1 MLQPCNDLVSERL
14 SVWETLL
21 MLGKGGLAGFI
32 IAAPVGPV
40 GVFCVQRTL
49 IRGRLSGLAAGL
61 GAAVADAL
69 YGCIA
74 AFGLSLISRWL
85 QEHEMAFRLVGSLFL
100 CFMAWRMLRAFAH
113 PRPQHAPA
121 PPAPAGRNDGLLA
134 GFVSAFVLTATNPIT
149 IVAFLG
155 IFAFFG
161 IGSFG
166 LSDEMA
172 AWLVLGVFAGSS
184 VWWLS
189 LAGLAGAFRRRL
201 REGDGLRW
209 INGASGLLILGFG
222 LYGIGSGIWLWS
234 MR

>member
-1 MLQPCNDLVSERL
+1 M
-14 SVWETLL
+14 WESLL

-49 IRGRLSGLAAGL
+49 SRGRISGLAAGL
-61 GAAVADAL
+61 GAAFADAL

-85 QEHEMAFRLVGSLFL
+85 EAHELAFRLLGGLFL
-100 CFMAWRMLRAFAH
+100 CFMAWRMLRAFGH
-113 PRPQHAPA
+113 PKPQHSPA
-121 PPAPAGRNDGLLA
+121 PPSQPGGLLA
-134 GFVSAFVLTATNPIT
+134 GFASSFILTATNPIT

-166 LSDEMA
+166 LSNAMA

-184 VWWLS
+184 IWWLS

-201 REGDGLRW
+201 REGSGLRF

-222 LYGIGSGIWLWS
+222 LYGVGSVIWSWS
-234 MR
+234 TQ